1 MINISKVISFS
12 FDALKRQIIKVYRL
26 GSIDVQEAI
35 QGAPFGIDSSPV
47 KDMQAIFMQTGEKGK
62 TVIVGYLNRDH
73 ISEKGETR
81 IYSTSESGEV
91 QIFLHLKNDG
101 TAEFGG
107 DADNLVRYSPLN
119 SELQAFKNA
128 LAAELGLIAA
138 GIATGGG
145 AYTPGALSI
154 DISGAKIDEIKTL

>member
-12 FDALKRQIIKVYRL
+12 FDSLKRQLVKVYRL
-26 GSIDVQEAI
+26 GKDDVQEAI
-35 QGAPFGIDSSPV
+35 QGTPFGIDSSPV

-62 TVIVGYLNRDH
+62 TVIVGYLNRNH

-81 IYSTSESGEV
+81 IYSTNDTGVV

-107 DADNLVRYSPLN
+107 DTDNLVRFSKLEEGFNQLKSDFNAFLTHVHGGSGSPPAPPAIP
-119 SELQAFKNA
+119 SMAS
-128 LAAELGLIAA
+128 IA
-138 GIATGGG
+138 
-145 AYTPGALSI
+145 
-154 DISGAKIDEIKTL
+154 DAKIDEIKTL